1 MARSSFVVAL
11 ACATLLLAACGA
23 TAGAPSGSET
33 TAVASVGPTLPA
45 VSPSADQAT
54 PGASAATLPGLAV
67 QATVK
72 GTTYPAALVATDDAV
87 WALGH
92 TDATW
97 SRIDPATNAITDT
110 VSIGGSYATGGV
122 LVDGKLWAL
131 DFTDKQVVGVDP
143 ATRKVVAKVP
153 VGIDGGWLVAGDGVV
168 VGYREQFD
176 RADPDR
182 PEDARGEASRCGCRV
197 RSDTGRPRRFSLA
210 GQRFGPPVSDRS
222 KHGQDHSPA
231 SMAPAART
239 RCSGRRIGSSYRTTR
254 AGSRSSIRWR

>member
-1 MARSSFVVAL
+1 M
-11 ACATLLLAACGA
+11 
-23 TAGAPSGSET
+23 
-33 TAVASVGPTLPA
+33 ASVGPTLPA

-97 SRIDPATNAITDT
+97 SRIDPVTNAITDT

-143 ATRKVVAKVP
+143 ASRKVVAKVP
-153 VGIDGGWLVAGDGVV
+153 VGIDGGWLVAGDGVLWAI
-168 VGYREQFD
+168 GN
-176 RADPDR
+176 DR
-182 PEDARGEASRCGCRV
+182 PS
-197 RSDTGRPRRFSLA
+197 
-210 GQRFGPPVSDRS
+210 
-222 KHGQDHSPA
+222 
-231 SMAPAART
+231 
-239 RCSGRRIGSSYRTTR
+239 
-254 AGSRSSIRWR
+254 